1 MTNSVQNNISDKY
14 CPRFGQLAVEMK
26 FITPDQLKEALCCQ
40 IEEELAGQKRRLL
53 GAILF
58 SKEWM
63 TSEQIE
69 QVMNMLLKKMRKEGD
84 DDK

>member
-1 MTNSVQNNISDKY
+1 MTNSAQNNISDKY

-53 GAILF
+53 GAILY

-69 QVMNMLLKKMRKEGD
+69 QVMNSLLKKMRKEGD
-84 DDK
+84 DNK